1 MKNKKNIKKLVLK
14 VLMLVGIIGTIAGIT
29 YGILY
34 ACGFTTVDKFIEL
47 RNELG
52 DSLLF
57 WGIIVALQVIQSVF
71 IPISNSLIS
80 FPVSMIFADEVWK
93 VFLSSF
99 TGIFIGNVILYFIG
113 RFSGGKLLK
122 FVIGDEEKADKFK
135 GIMKDSKA
143 FYLLGGVIPLIPSD
157 VLNVIAG
164 ICKYNAWF
172 VIVATFIT
180 RAICV
185 GATCFLAGAIAQNP
199 LWIIPLVILLVVM
212 FVLALFVTKRN
223 LQKHRKSL

>member
-1 MKNKKNIKKLVLK
+1 MKNNKWKVIGKFALIIAVL
-14 VLMLVGIIGTIAGIT
+14 GAIAGTT

-34 ACGFTTVDKFIEL
+34 ACGFTSVDKFIEL
-47 RNELG
+47 KNNLG

-57 WGIIVALQVIQSVF
+57 WGIIVALQIIQSVF

-122 FVIGDEEKADKFK
+122 FVIGDEKKAENFK
-135 GIMKDSKA
+135 TIMKDSKA
-143 FYLLGGVIPLIPSD
+143 FYLLGGVCPLIPSD

-164 ICKYNAWF
+164 VCKYNAWF

-185 GATCFLAGAIAQNP
+185 SVTCYLAGSIAQNP
-199 LWIIPLVILLVVM
+199 LWIIGLVALLVVM
-212 FVLALFVTKRN
+212 FVLAFFVTKRN
-223 LQKHRKSL
+223 LQKHKKSL

>member
-1 MKNKKNIKKLVLK
+1 MKNKKNIKKMLLK
-14 VLMLVGIIGTIAGIT
+14 ILMLIGIIGAVAGAT

-34 ACGFTTVDKFIEL
+34 ACGFTTVEKFIEL

-57 WGIIVALQVIQSVF
+57 WGIIVALQVVQSVF

-80 FPVSMIFADEVWK
+80 FPVSMIFSNEVWK

-122 FVIGDEEKADKFK
+122 FVIGDEEKAENFK
-135 GIMKDSKA
+135 TIMKDSKA
-143 FYLLGGVIPLIPSD
+143 FYLIGGVVPLIPSD
-157 VLNVIAG
+157 VLNVVAG
-164 ICKYNAWF
+164 LCNYNAWF

-185 GATCFLAGAIAQNP
+185 SVTCYLAGSIANNP

-212 FVLALFVTKRN
+212 VFIAFFVTKRKI
-223 LQKHRKSL
+223 QKHKVAK